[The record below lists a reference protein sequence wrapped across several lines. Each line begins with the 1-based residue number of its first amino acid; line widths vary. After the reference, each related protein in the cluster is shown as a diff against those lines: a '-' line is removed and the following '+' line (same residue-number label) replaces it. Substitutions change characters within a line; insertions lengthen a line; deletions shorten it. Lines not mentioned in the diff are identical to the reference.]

1 MEHLFKEFFEQSVRL
16 YIKDDNDVK
25 MLSSLVLAFVGDAVY
40 HLFIRTYLV
49 ARYQEPVHAL
59 HNRAT
64 AYVKAAAQSDTVHS
78 LYQTLSEEERG
89 IFKRGRNAKTGTV
102 PKHADVG
109 EYKYATGF
117 EALLGYLFLAKKH
130 ERLLEILKA
139 SIECQTDGHETDD

>member
-1 MEHLFKEFFEQSVRL
+1 MC
-16 YIKDDNDVK
+16 
-25 MLSSLVLAFVGDAVY
+25 
-40 HLFIRTYLV
+40 IRD
-49 ARYQEPVHAL
+49 R
-59 HNRAT
+59 
-64 AYVKAAAQSDTVHS
+64 SDTVHS